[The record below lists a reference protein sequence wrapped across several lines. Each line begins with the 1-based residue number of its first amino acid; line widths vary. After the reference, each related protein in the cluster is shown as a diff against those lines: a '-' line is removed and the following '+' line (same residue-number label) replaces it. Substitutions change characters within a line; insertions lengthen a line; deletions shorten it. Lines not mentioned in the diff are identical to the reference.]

1 MLISN
6 QDRKGKPKC
15 GLNPRRFVM
24 KITMDMS
31 SYEIEQDEIKSVE
44 YDAEN
49 MNTVWD
55 PAVELVCGL
64 QEIEFTTEVTPA
76 VVSASVLRKIYSCR
90 Q

>member
-1 MLISN
+1 
-6 QDRKGKPKC
+6 
-15 GLNPRRFVM
+15 M